1 MYDPVLLS
9 PELPSPGHVLFKRL
23 KLPVRPAKVLK
34 AAHIPPV
41 STAQPAAKL
50 VDVPKSVYRSHPVQT
65 PLHIA

>member
-1 MYDPVLLS
+1 MCDPVLLS
-9 PELPSPGHVLFKRL
+9 PEPPSPGHVLFKRL
-23 KLPVRPAKVLK
+23 KLPVRPTKVLK

-50 VDVPKSVYRSHPVQT
+50 VDVPKSVYRSHPLQT